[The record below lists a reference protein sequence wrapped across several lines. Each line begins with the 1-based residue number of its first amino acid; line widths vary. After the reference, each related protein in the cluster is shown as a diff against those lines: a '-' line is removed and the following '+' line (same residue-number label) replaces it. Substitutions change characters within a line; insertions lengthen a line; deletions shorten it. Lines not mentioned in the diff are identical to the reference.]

1 MKQEKRLGD
10 RLNFESLTHCVC
22 GEYNIK
28 MMADRIIVADGITH
42 TDNFCGPVGQQPS
55 YSDAQTLD
63 GGSPTPG
70 VEDVASGRKEL
81 CVEARCERTYSV
93 VVPSTVPHLSL
104 VPGGWWVNGRGLFW
118 CPEHRCRSLS
128 YREWSRSD
136 DRGPEMSSFAG
147 GGMREAVGD
156 RARFELLVPRG
167 VPFEEQF
174 LTKFAVH
181 MAKGAAKYADRNWE
195 QFSDDEALQRAKSSA
210 FRHFMQWLTG
220 TNDGEDHASAVV
232 FNLMAAE
239 HVAAKLERADAEM
252 TANCEAPDCD
262 GGC

>member
-1 MKQEKRLGD
+1 MTIRCACSQKVTLRPGSDRIGDTWIHGQYRCVERAPKQE
-10 RLNFESLTHCVC
+10 E
-22 GEYNIK
+22 
-28 MMADRIIVADGITH
+28 
-42 TDNFCGPVGQQPS
+42 PS

-70 VEDVASGRKEL
+70 VEDVAPSAGRKVNCIE
-81 CVEARCERTYSV
+81 VRCERNYSV
-93 VVPSTVPHLSL
+93 VVPSNVPHLCL
-104 VPGGWWVNGRGLFW
+104 IPGGWWVNGRGLFW
-118 CPEHRCRSLS
+118 CPEHRERSLS
-128 YREWSRSD
+128 YREWSRPD
-136 DRGPEMSSFAG
+136 DQEPEMSSFAG

-239 HVAAKLERADAEM
+239 HVAAKLEKE
-252 TANCEAPDCD
+252 ES
-262 GGC
+262 